1 MPRAQLDSS
10 SEVAEKLLEPDRY
23 KVILLNDD
31 FTTQD
36 FVINV
41 LQSIFNKS
49 FEESLNLMLQIHNH
63 GKGMCGIYPYDIAET
78 KVVEVRKMAK
88 EKQFPLRAILEKI

>member
-1 MPRAQLDSS
+1 MPRTQLENST
-10 SEVAEKLLEPDRY
+10 EVVEKLQEPDRY

-36 FVINV
+36 FVIHV
-41 LQSIFNKS
+41 LQTIFHKS
-49 FEESLNLMLQIHNH
+49 FEESLNLMLQIHNS